1 MIMCCCWLKPSK
13 FSMIMKVVNKNTEDR
28 GRKSKCK
35 ISKDKKYHVNSYLS
49 CSEQLFRS
57 WSETL
62 IINRPGFI
70 SLIAWISLLVRNI
83 DFWLISLIIFFFFV
97 TSMWCSLPAQML
109 TCPFSSCIRWIYL
122 LLLLTVLHSYY
133 FNGLGL

>member
-1 MIMCCCWLKPSK
+1 MCCCWLKPSN

-35 ISKDKKYHVNSYLS
+35 ISEDKTYHVNGYLS
-49 CSEQLFRS
+49 CSEQLFKS
-57 WSETL
+57 WSEIL
-62 IINRPGFI
+62 IIDCLGFI

-83 DFWLISLIIFFFFV
+83 DFWLIPWYFFFV

-109 TCPFSSCIRWIYL
+109 TCPFSSCIPWIHL

-133 FNGLGL
+133 FNALGL

>member
-35 ISKDKKYHVNSYLS
+35 ISKDKKYHVNGYLS

-83 DFWLISLIIFFFFV
+83 DFWLISLIIFFFFCNFHV
-97 TSMWCSLPAQML
+97 MQLASSDVDMSILFMHTVDIPTSAINCSSL
-109 TCPFSSCIRWIYL
+109 IL
-122 LLLLTVLHSYY
+122 L
-133 FNGLGL
+133 